1 METINPDRTLLNLYV
16 PSGFSCANRCLKLR
30 ISKKP
35 EIWPV
40 SYPKMTPPIE
50 TNAPSNTDL
59 HVTHG
64 TRDSSRLLPL
74 FSRSAIA
81 DSPDKSVNG
90 GDLVPV
96 PPPRSLLRNGIF
108 ILEMGDWRCIQYVEY
123 VVSCVNPGLS
133 WLRLVWRWRPGNWA
147 VPKAALHIIKAW
159 PKSSFFAS
167 SYCHFRNGSRS

>member
-1 METINPDRTLLNLYV
+1 MQRYPLTMETINPDRTLLNLYV
-16 PSGFSCANRCLKLR
+16 PSGFSCANRCLKLC

-50 TNAPSNTDL
+50 TKAPSNTDL

-96 PPPRSLLRNGIF
+96 PPPLSLLRNGIF
-108 ILEMGDWRCIQYVEY
+108 ILEMEDWRCIQYVEY
-123 VVSCVNPGLS
+123 TVSCVIPDLGLARGEDLA
-133 WLRLVWRWRPGNWA
+133 LRGPEIGLCPRLA
-147 VPKAALHIIKAW
+147 CTL
-159 PKSSFFAS
+159 
-167 SYCHFRNGSRS
+167 